1 MTSPVSNFQLKYI
14 LRRYLETEDID
25 TAIRNINNIR
35 KPDHNDLST
44 EQAQELFEKLFLKHG
59 DQFRCS
65 NCGDE
70 LNQEIGEKCTL
81 LIDLDVGGPDPTA
94 EYPIVEMVC
103 PNCYDTDYNDMTLLE
118 WRRVGLKRRWL

>member
-1 MTSPVSNFQLKYI
+1 MTSPVSDFQLKYI
-14 LRRYLETEDID
+14 LNRFLQTEDTA
-25 TAIRNINNIR
+25 TAIQNINNLR
-35 KPDHNDLST
+35 KPDHNDLTT

-81 LIDLDVGGPDPTA
+81 MIDLDVGGPDPT
-94 EYPIVEMVC
+94 EYPVVEMVC
-103 PNCYDTDYNDMTLLE
+103 PNCYDNTKDDMTLLE
-118 WRRVGLKRRWL
+118 WRKIGLKRRWL